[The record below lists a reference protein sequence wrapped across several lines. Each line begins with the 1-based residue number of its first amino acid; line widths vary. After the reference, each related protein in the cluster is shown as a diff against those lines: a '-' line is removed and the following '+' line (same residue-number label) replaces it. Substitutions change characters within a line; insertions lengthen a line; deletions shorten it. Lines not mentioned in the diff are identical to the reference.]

1 MRNVTETRYILKTKS
16 KHLAKAIKMLEG
28 DRKLQDM
35 LLSIAKI
42 KNCKK
47 RNLIIRLADYLRDVS

>member
-1 MRNVTETRYILKTKS
+1 MQNVTETCYIFKTKS
-16 KHLAKAIKMLEG
+16 KRLAKAIKILEG

-35 LLSIAKI
+35 LLSLSKI

-47 RNLIIRLADYLRDVS
+47 RNLIIKLADYLRDVA

>member
-1 MRNVTETRYILKTKS
+1 MENVTETRYIFKTKS
-16 KHLAKAIKMLEG
+16 KRMAKAITMLEG
-28 DRKLQDM
+28 DRKLQEM

-47 RNLIIRLADYLRDVS
+47 RNLILKIADYLRDAS